1 MFGLVAQMRRCS
13 VSVAAN
19 IAEGYGREQRGVF
32 VQFLRIAQ
40 GSLKELET
48 HVVISQRVG
57 FLDSEAS
64 AELLDASE
72 ECGKMLRS
80 LIRVV
85 QRKQADE

>member
-1 MFGLVAQMRRCS
+1 M
-13 VSVAAN
+13 
-19 IAEGYGREQRGVF
+19 
-32 VQFLRIAQ
+32 QFLRIAQ

-57 FLDSEAS
+57 FLKAEAA

-80 LIRVV
+80 LIRVA